1 MIRRRT
7 LGLIGVVVA
16 FLILAWP
23 LAAAERT
30 YRFDIPGCYS

>member
-7 LGLIGVVVA
+7 LGLIGVAVALLVMVV
-16 FLILAWP
+16 P